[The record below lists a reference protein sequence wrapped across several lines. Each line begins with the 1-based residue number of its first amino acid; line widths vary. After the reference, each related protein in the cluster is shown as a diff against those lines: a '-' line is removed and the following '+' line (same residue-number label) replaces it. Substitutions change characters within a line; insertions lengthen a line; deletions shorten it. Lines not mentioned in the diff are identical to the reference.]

1 MRTEEIKYKLL
12 AGGSEAVEAASDLV
26 IKSLIVVGKT
36 LNINEVK
43 TWNLDLSLDYDVKKL
58 MYEVFEQIEK
68 PIYYTVIWYAD
79 INNYEIVYSCNVK
92 EIEEYIRIQ
101 NIYRDNN
108 FIVDSGYPVEN
119 EDFVSAEE
127 NEAFIEETRVK
138 NPREYLEFLNNRIEL
153 EIKKVDD

>member
-1 MRTEEIKYKLL
+1 MRTEEIKHKLL

-26 IKSLIVVGKT
+26 MKSLIVVGKT

-68 PIYYTVIWYAD
+68 PIYYIVIWYGD
-79 INNYEIVYSCNVK
+79 INNYEIVYSCK
-92 EIEEYIRIQ
+92 AKQLEEYIRVM
-101 NIYRDNN
+101 NASRDND
-108 FIVDSGYPVEN
+108 FILNSGYPVKN
-119 EDFVSAEE
+119 KDFISPEE
-127 NEAFIEETRVK
+127 KEVFIEETRVK
-138 NPREYLEFLNNRIEL
+138 NPREYLEFLNNRIQL

>member
-1 MRTEEIKYKLL
+1 MRTEEIKHRLL

-26 IKSLIVVGKT
+26 MKSLIVVGKT

-68 PIYYTVIWYAD
+68 PIYYIVIWYGD
-79 INNYEIVYSCNVK
+79 INNYEIVYSCKVK
-92 EIEEYIRIQ
+92 QLEEYIRVK
-101 NIYRDNN
+101 NAGRDND
-108 FIVDSGYPVEN
+108 FILNSGYPVKN
-119 EDFVSAEE
+119 KDFISPEE
-127 NEAFIEETRVK
+127 KEAFIEETRVK
-138 NPREYLEFLNNRIEL
+138 NPREYLEFLNNRIQL